1 MTNDDRRLHRQAAL
15 VQGKP
20 APHIPPRRIPANRI
34 RSDREAIAV
43 ARELARDFA
52 AGAADRDRERRLPLD
67 EIERFSQSGLWA
79 ITVPRAFGGAGVSAA
94 TLAEVTAIISAAD
107 SSLGQIPQNHFYMV
121 EALRLSASDEQKA
134 HFFSR
139 ILDGDRLGNAFTE
152 IGTKTP
158 VDFRTRFTLRDGKLL
173 LNGQKFYSTGSLF
186 AHIIVAVAKNEEGRV
201 HTVFID
207 RGTPGVGLV
216 DDWSSFGQ
224 RSTGSGTVT
233 FDDVEITPFQIVD
246 HEGIFERPTPMGPF
260 AQIIHAAVQVGIAR
274 GALAETI
281 AYVRAHA
288 RPFFELDIEHG
299 YEDPH
304 SIHALGEV
312 AIRSH
317 AADALLARAG
327 RALDIATAAPNERS
341 VAEASI
347 AVAEVKA
354 YGTEAA
360 QLAANKLIELGGARS
375 TLESYGLDRYWRNAR
390 THSLHDPVRWKYHHI
405 GNFYLNGVLPP
416 RHGAL

>member
-1 MTNDDRRLHRQAAL
+1 MSSDDRKLHRQAAL
-15 VQGKP
+15 VTGRP
-20 APHIPPRRIPANRI
+20 APHVPPRRQPAHRI
-34 RSDREAIAV
+34 KDDAEAIATAKIL
-43 ARELARDFA
+43 AREFA
-52 AGAADRDRERRLPLD
+52 EGAVARDRERRLPLA
-67 EIERFSQSGLWA
+67 EIERFSQAGLLA
-79 ITVPRAFGGAGVSAA
+79 ITIPKEYGGAGVSGA

-107 SSLGQIPQNHFYMV
+107 SSIGQIPQNHFYMV
-121 EALRLSASDEQKA
+121 EALRLAGTEEQKRHYFA
-134 HFFSR
+134 R

-152 IGTKTP
+152 IGTKRP
-158 VDFRTRFTLRDGKLL
+158 VDFKTQIAERDGKLL
-173 LNGQKFYSTGSLF
+173 LNGQKFYATGSLF
-186 AHIIVAVAKNEEGRV
+186 AHIIVAVAKDESGRV
-201 HTVFID
+201 QIVFID
-207 RGTPGVGLV
+207 RATPGLELV

-233 FDDVEITPFQIVD
+233 FDDVEVTPFQVVD
-246 HEGIFERPTPMGPF
+246 HDVVFEQPTPMGPL
-260 AQIIHAAVQVGIAR
+260 AQIVHAAVQVGIAR

-281 AYVRAHA
+281 SYVRAYA

-304 SIHALGEV
+304 SIHAGGDV
-312 AIRSH
+312 SIRVH

-327 RALDIATAAPNERS
+327 HLLDLATVEPNERT

-375 TLESYGLDRYWRNAR
+375 TLEAYGLDRFWRNAR
-390 THSLHDPVRWKYHHI
+390 THSLHDPARWKYHHI
-405 GNFYLNGVLPP
+405 GNYYLNGKLPP
-416 RHGAL
+416 RHGAI

>member
-1 MTNDDRRLHRQAAL
+1 MSTNDRKLHREAAL
-15 VQGKP
+15 TAGRP
-20 APHIPPRRIPANRI
+20 APHVAPRRIPARVI
-34 RSDREAIAV
+34 RDDAEAIQVAKDL
-43 ARELARDFA
+43 AREFA
-52 AGAADRDRERRLPLD
+52 VGAVQRDRERRLPLA
-67 EIERFSQSGLWA
+67 EIDRFSQSGLWA
-79 ITVPRAFGGAGVSAA
+79 ISIPKDYGGAGVSAV

-107 SSLGQIPQNHFYMV
+107 SSIGQIPQNHFYMV
-121 EALRLSASDEQKA
+121 EALRLNGSEEQKR
-134 HFFSR
+134 HYFR
-139 ILDGDRLGNAFTE
+139 RVLEGDRLGNAFTE

-158 VDFRTRFTLRDGKLL
+158 VDYKTRFAERDGKLY
-173 LNGQKFYSTGSLF
+173 LNGQKFYATGSLF
-186 AHIIVAVAKNEEGRV
+186 AHIIVAVAKGPNERV
-201 HTVFID
+201 HLVFVD
-207 RGTPGVGLV
+207 RATPGLDFV

-233 FDDVEITPFQIVD
+233 FDDVEVTPFQIID
-246 HEGIFERPTPMGPF
+246 HDKSFEQPTPMGPF

-274 GALAETI
+274 GALGETI
-281 AYVRAHA
+281 SYVRAHA
-288 RPFFELDIEHG
+288 RPFFELSIEHG

-304 SIHALGEV
+304 TIHGVGDV
-312 AIRSH
+312 AIRVH

-327 RALDIATAAPNERS
+327 RIVDRATAAPNATT

-354 YGTEAA
+354 LGTEVA
-360 QLAANKLIELGGARS
+360 QLAATKLIEFGGARS

-405 GNFYLNGVLPP
+405 GNFYLNGTLPP

>member
-1 MTNDDRRLHRQAAL
+1 MSTNDRKLHREAAL
-15 VQGKP
+15 TAGRP
-20 APHIPPRRIPANRI
+20 APHIAPRRTLAHVI
-34 RSDREAIAV
+34 RDDAEAIQVAKDL
-43 ARELARDFA
+43 AREFA
-52 AGAADRDRERRLPLD
+52 VGAAQRDRERRLPLG
-67 EIERFSQSGLWA
+67 EIDRFSQSGLWA
-79 ITVPRAFGGAGVSAA
+79 ISIPKEYGGAGVSAV

-107 SSLGQIPQNHFYMV
+107 SSIGQIPQNHFYMV
-121 EALRLSASDEQKA
+121 EALRLNGTEEQKR
-134 HFFSR
+134 HYFR
-139 ILDGDRLGNAFTE
+139 RVLDGDRLGNAFTE

-158 VDFRTRFTLRDGKLL
+158 VDYKTHFAERDGKLYL
-173 LNGQKFYSTGSLF
+173 SGQKFYATGSLF
-186 AHIIVAVAKNEEGRV
+186 AHIVVAVAKGPGDRV
-201 HTVFID
+201 YLVFVD
-207 RGTPGVGLV
+207 RATPGLDFV

-233 FDDVEITPFQIVD
+233 FDEIEVTHFQIVD
-246 HEGIFERPTPMGPF
+246 HDKSFETPTPMGPF

-281 AYVRAHA
+281 SYVRAHA
-288 RPFFELDIEHG
+288 RPFFELSIEHG

-304 SIHALGEV
+304 TIHGVGDV
-312 AIRSH
+312 AIRVH

-327 RALDIATAAPNERS
+327 RILDRATAEPNATT

-354 YGTEAA
+354 LGTEVA
-360 QLAANKLIELGGARS
+360 QLAATKLIEFGGARS

-405 GNFYLNGVLPP
+405 GNFYLNGTLPP

>member
-1 MTNDDRRLHRQAAL
+1 MTNNDRNLHRQAAL
-15 VQGKP
+15 VNGRP
-20 APHIPPRRIPANRI
+20 APHLPPRQAEAHRITDDA
-34 RSDREAIAV
+34 EALAV

-52 AGAADRDRERRLPLD
+52 SGAIERDRERRLPLK

-79 ITVPRAFGGAGVSAA
+79 ITVPKAYGGAGVSAA

-107 SSLGQIPQNHFYMV
+107 SSIGQIPQNHFYMV
-121 EALRLSASDEQKA
+121 EALRLAGSEEQKR
-134 HFFSR
+134 HYFER
-139 ILDGDRLGNAFTE
+139 VLKGDRLGNAFTE
-152 IGTKTP
+152 IGTRTP
-158 VDFRTRFTLRDGKLL
+158 VDFRTRFRKVDGRLV
-173 LNGQKFYSTGSLF
+173 LNGQKFYATGSLF
-186 AHIIVAVAKNEEGRV
+186 AHVIVAVAKDEAGRV
-201 HTVFID
+201 HLVFIE
-207 RGTPGVGLV
+207 RNTPGLALI

-233 FDDVEITPFQIVD
+233 FDDVELTPFQIVD
-246 HEGIFERPTPMGPF
+246 HDIVFENPTPMGPL

-274 GALAETI
+274 GALEETI

-288 RPFFELDIEHG
+288 RPFFELDIAHG

-304 SIHALGEV
+304 SIHALGDV
-312 AIRSH
+312 AIRVH
-317 AADALLARAG
+317 AAEALLARAG
-327 RALDIATAAPNERS
+327 RILDRATAVPDETAVAAAS
-341 VAEASI
+341 V

-375 TLESYGLDRYWRNAR
+375 TLEGYGLDRYWRNAR

-405 GNFYLNGVLPP
+405 GNFYLNGALPP

>member
-1 MTNDDRRLHRQAAL
+1 MSQNDRKLHREAAL
-15 VQGKP
+15 TAGRP
-20 APHIPPRRIPANRI
+20 APHIPPRRTKANVI
-34 RSDREAIAV
+34 KDDAEAIAV
-43 ARELARDFA
+43 AKELARDFA
-52 AGAADRDRERRLPLD
+52 AGAATRDRERRLPLA
-67 EIERFSQSGLWA
+67 EIERFSQAGLWA
-79 ITVPRAFGGAGVSAA
+79 ITVPKEYGGAGVSAV

-107 SSLGQIPQNHFYMV
+107 SSIGQIPQNHIYMV
-121 EALRLSASDEQKA
+121 EALRLAGSDEQKK
-134 HFFSR
+134 HYFQR

-158 VDFRTRFTLRDGKLL
+158 VDYKTNFRNEGGKLL

-186 AHIIVAVAKNEEGRV
+186 AHIIVAVAKNEAGRV
-201 HTVFID
+201 HVVFID
-207 RGTPGVGLV
+207 RSTPGVGFV

-224 RSTGSGTVT
+224 RSAGSGTVT
-233 FDDVEITPFQIVD
+233 FDDVEITPFQVVD
-246 HEGIFERPTPMGPF
+246 HEVVFEKPTSMGPF
-260 AQIIHAAVQVGIAR
+260 AQIIHSAVQVGIAR
-274 GALAETI
+274 GALAETVS
-281 AYVRAHA
+281 YVRAYS
-288 RPFFELDIEHG
+288 RPFFELTIEHG

-304 SIHALGEV
+304 TIHAVGDV
-312 AIRSH
+312 SIRVH

-327 RALDIATAAPNERS
+327 RLLDIATADPNEKT

-354 YGTEAA
+354 LGTEVA
-360 QLAANKLIELGGARS
+360 QLASTKLIELGGARS

-405 GNFYLNGVLPP
+405 GNYYLNGLLPP